1 MSKKYYLIIEY
12 IPMRKIPDQELLKSE
27 SLDNKSHL
35 AIRTQF
41 AIARIQGHY
50 QLQGAIINREA
61 TLTAAK
67 IGARARYF
75 HGISAL
81 IGAFGVFGGF
91 AFTLYQETREVKNLA
106 SKLENEVKSHN
117 QSLVELSESYNRIA
131 DLYQLQNQLDEAQV
145 SRNKASIAHEG
156 RTLKP

>member
-1 MSKKYYLIIEY
+1 
-12 IPMRKIPDQELLKSE
+12 MRKVHEQELLKSE
-27 SLDNKSHL
+27 VWDSKSHM
-35 AIRTQF
+35 ATRTQF
-41 AIARIQGHY
+41 AIARMQGHY
-50 QLQGAIINREA
+50 QLQGAKINYEA

-91 AFTLYQETREVKNLA
+91 AFTLYQETREVKTLA
-106 SKLENEVKSHN
+106 SKLENEVKNHN
-117 QSLVELSESYNRIA
+117 QALIELSESYSRIA
-131 DLYQLQNQLDEAQV
+131 DLYQLQNQLEEAQA
-145 SRNKASIAHEG
+145 SRNKASIAQEG